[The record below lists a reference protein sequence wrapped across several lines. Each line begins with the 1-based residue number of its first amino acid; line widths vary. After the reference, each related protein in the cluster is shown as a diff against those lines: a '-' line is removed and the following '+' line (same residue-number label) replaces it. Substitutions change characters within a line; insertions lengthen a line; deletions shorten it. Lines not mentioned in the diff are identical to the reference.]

1 MNIDCIFLGQTDE
14 GYLEKGINDFLKRLE
29 RYCLVRVKVVKE
41 RKGKMADQARIDTEG
56 RDLLEQIEP
65 KSFIVALDRT
75 GKQLES
81 EAFAALLQQWQEQN
95 RKTISFVIGGA
106 LGLSRQ
112 VVAAAD
118 MVLSLSKMTFTHE
131 MARLLLMEQ
140 VYRAFT
146 ILAGSKYH
154 K

>member
-14 GYLEKGINDFLKRLE
+14 GYLKKGINDFQKRLE
-29 RYCLVRVKVVKE
+29 RYCQVRIKVVKE
-41 RKGKMADQARIDTEG
+41 RKGKLADQVRIETEG
-56 RDLLEQIEP
+56 RDLLELIEP
-65 KSFIVALDRT
+65 KSLVVALDLT
-75 GKQLES
+75 GRQLDS
-81 EAFAALLQQWQEQN
+81 EALAGLFQQWQEQN
-95 RKTISFVIGGA
+95 RRTISFVIGGA

-118 MVLSLSKMTFTHE
+118 LVLSLSKMTFTHE
-131 MARLLLMEQ
+131 MARLILMEQ